1 MFQSP
6 VFIMIFR
13 FCAKMETQ
21 PLSRMWPVGGTIL
34 DNKGTDQA
42 RRTANLQ
49 SHSTMQMP
57 QQPYE
62 DTMNY
67 SPFELFCFFP
77 NSLNFITATSSSRT
91 KFFPSVKCKDK
102 LAKWVNSILV
112 SDISLFTHY
121 SIPKSI

>member
-13 FCAKMETQ
+13 FCAKVEMQ
-21 PLSRMWPVGGTIL
+21 PLSLMWPVGGTIL
-34 DNKGTDQA
+34 ENKGTDQA
-42 RRTANLQ
+42 RRTANFSQ

-67 SPFELFCFFP
+67 SPFELFCCFF
-77 NSLNFITATSSSRT
+77 SQFA
-91 KFFPSVKCKDK
+91 K
-102 LAKWVNSILV
+102 L
-112 SDISLFTHY
+112 HY
-121 SIPKSI
+121 SHKQLFYKILSIREMQRQIG